1 MPKLN
6 GDTIGRALRRFY
18 DRIKPAK
25 KTADEISVNTVSEPI
40 LGQTE
45 PPHNVSSQH
54 LNKNGQLLTQKQQ
67 NKVKEYFKKHPNE
80 NYYHSKSL
88 PFPVVKTK
96 DNQLLV
102 LYVKPEDLFSLNT
115 DQLKE
120 KIKGEKQ
127 SSPEGIYPLGVGKFG
142 VVVAA
147 QAMDGSWGAT
157 KFETTPN
164 SAKDELQIK
173 LDSSEMEHKA
183 LKSQPNLFKGAATLQ
198 AVVGDQEC
206 TVVMTAMAIGPGK
219 DLNEAIV
226 DETGKNIL
234 TTAQKLDIGVKVAA
248 GADHMI
254 KSNLVHRDFKSNNVM
269 ADPKTGKV
277 MLIDFGGAG
286 ELNAQGEFVQKFSIG
301 TEGYEAPELLR
312 GAFLIEPNVQSE
324 TTMAFALGMTLA
336 ELFTKNN
343 LTYIPDDNWKQHYQ
357 DFPLDKMLYQN
368 MLACFS
374 DVLGNSSA
382 LLATQTIIEK
392 EMSKVVHDL
401 IHQDPNQRINM
412 ESAQGKLQVINDY
425 QALLN
430 HHQIPLVKGAAES
443 SIQEH
448 MNAIK
453 AQNPSNTAL
462 VGSIEK
468 LQAQMVQIES
478 KDMNFK
484 VELLKK
490 RLSNY
495 IEKLGEP
502 KDQLAVQYKQNM
514 QLHLAKLQSIDPKAN
529 DAKYKLETARS
540 QIYSE
545 QSLFDLKKAQETI
558 NKYASDINQMLG
570 DTPVKN
576 KEKHS
581 AASAAFQESNDKI
594 AKLLAT
600 NSSSPATIAALYAEV
615 RKLND
620 SLIKI
625 RVNSTDEIFKK
636 TNTMGNDLV
645 KLDRKVTYDEN
656 LYKEMVVNKKLPA
669 RPLPTP
675 PTQATA
681 PQPSRNTLPSRP
693 KPPSV
698 PPPLQVVDPSLATK
712 PAPTMLHRFGNKA
725 PKRFSSSKIAIED
738 ARQIVFNARGELNG
752 IRAHLSTTKGLPI
765 AQLLKQLTSIVD
777 NPQHNGD
784 EVIRHTQAVLDDY
797 KSQHPKRSKDHPISK
812 CIAKIEERIASVK
825 PPDSQLQVQI
835 KAKK

>member
-1 MPKLN
+1 MPKMN
-6 GDTIGRALRRFY
+6 ESGISKALKKFY
-18 DRIKPAK
+18 DRVKPAK
-25 KTADEISVNTVSEPI
+25 KTATSKSVVNAVSEPI

-45 PPHNVSSQH
+45 PPPNISSQH
-54 LNKNGQLLTQKQQ
+54 LKNNGQLLTQKEQK
-67 NKVKEYFKKHPNE
+67 KVKKYFEKHPDKNFYQ
-80 NYYHSKSL
+80 NKSL

-96 DNQLLV
+96 ENQLLV

-115 DQLKE
+115 DELKQKIKDE
-120 KIKGEKQ
+120 KIA
-127 SSPEGIYPLGVGKFG
+127 SSEGIYPLGVGKFG

-157 KFETTPN
+157 KFETTVSSSN
-164 SAKDELQIK
+164 DLKNK

-183 LKSQPNLFKGAATLQ
+183 LKSQPNLFKGAATLK

-234 TTAQKLDIGVKVAA
+234 TDSQKLDIGAKVSA

-286 ELNAQGEFVQKFSIG
+286 ELNAKGEFVQKFSIG

-312 GAFLIEPNVQSE
+312 GAFLVEPNVQSE
-324 TTMAFALGMTLA
+324 TSMAFALGMTLA
-336 ELFTKNN
+336 ELFTHNN
-343 LTYIPDDNWKQHYQ
+343 LTYIPDDNWKKHYQ
-357 DFPLDKMLYQN
+357 DFPLDQMFYQN

-374 DVLGNSSA
+374 DVLGNSPA
-382 LLATQTIIEK
+382 LIETQTIIER

-401 IHQDPNQRINM
+401 IHLDPNQRITM
-412 ESAQGKLQVINDY
+412 ESAQAKLQVIKDY
-425 QALLN
+425 HALLEN
-430 HHQIPLVKGAAES
+430 QQIPLAKGAAES

-448 MNAIK
+448 MNTIK
-453 AQNPSNTAL
+453 AQNPSNIAL

-478 KDMNFK
+478 KDMNNK
-484 VELLKK
+484 VDILQK

-495 IEKLGEP
+495 IDKLGEP
-502 KDQLAVQYKQNM
+502 KDQLAVQHKQNM
-514 QLHLAKLQSIDPKAN
+514 QLHLAKLQNIDPKAN
-529 DAKYKLETARS
+529 DASYKLETARN

-545 QSLFDLKKAQETI
+545 QSLFDLKKTQEQL
-558 NKYASDINQMLG
+558 NKNAAGIKQLLG

-576 KEKHS
+576 QERYG
-581 AASAAFQESNDKI
+581 AASSAFQESNDKL

-600 NSSSPATIAALYAEV
+600 NSSSPTTIAALYVEV

-620 SLIKI
+620 SLIKM
-625 RVNSTDEIFKK
+625 RVYSTDDISKK
-636 TNTMGNDLV
+636 TYSMGNDLV
-645 KLDRKVTYDEN
+645 QLERKLAYSEN
-656 LYKEMVVNKKLPA
+656 LYNEMVVNKKLPS

-681 PQPSRNTLPSRP
+681 PLQNATTIQPSRNTLPSRP
-693 KPPSV
+693 KPPSI
-698 PPPLQVVDPSLATK
+698 PPPLNVAATK
-712 PAPTMLHRFGNKA
+712 RAETMLTQYGNA
-725 PKRFSSSKIAIED
+725 
-738 ARQIVFNARGELNG
+738 
-752 IRAHLSTTKGLPI
+752 TKKPLP
-765 AQLLKQLTSIVD
+765 S
-777 NPQHNGD
+777 P
-784 EVIRHTQAVLDDY
+784 
-797 KSQHPKRSKDHPISK
+797 
-812 CIAKIEERIASVK
+812 SVE
-825 PPDSQLQVQI
+825 PPDNQVHVHSKQKI
-835 KAKK
+835 NK